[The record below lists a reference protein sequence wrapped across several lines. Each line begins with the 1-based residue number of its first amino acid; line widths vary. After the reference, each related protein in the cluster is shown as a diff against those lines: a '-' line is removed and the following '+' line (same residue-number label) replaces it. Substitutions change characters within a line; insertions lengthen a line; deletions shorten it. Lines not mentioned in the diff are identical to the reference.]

1 MVRAPAF
8 SNKSSSQ
15 SGQQSRRY
23 RESERILTVSGAVSY
38 SVEHSVAVNPGLP
51 ASFPW
56 LSGHAQLYEKF
67 KVHRLIFRYK
77 NLKGT
82 SSAGNILMSFDYDTL
97 DSAPASAVEQTQST
111 VWVDGAPWRIFEM
124 RVPPD
129 NLARFTRAGSVM
141 GDLKTYDFGRLYI
154 AAEGCADT
162 SDHGYLEVEY
172 DIELFQKQSAA
183 SNLPT
188 NNSVA
193 EFTLGTS
200 QAVGAGF
207 ADVPFDVTTV
217 DPFGFTVVSGLFT
230 STLAGTFLVYAS
242 ATAMTAGIT
251 DASIM
256 VNGAQL
262 PNPLTVGVS
271 AAGTQA
277 LQGLVTLAVGDT
289 LALNVNTTGVTL
301 TSYACRITFSSLC

>member
-1 MVRAPAF
+1 
-8 SNKSSSQ
+8 
-15 SGQQSRRY
+15 
-23 RESERILTVSGAVSY
+23 
-38 SVEHSVAVNPGLP
+38 
-51 ASFPW
+51 
-56 LSGHAQLYEKF
+56 
-67 KVHRLIFRYK
+67 
-77 NLKGT
+77 
-82 SSAGNILMSFDYDTL
+82 
-97 DSAPASAVEQTQST
+97 
-111 VWVDGAPWRIFEM
+111 
-124 RVPPD
+124 
-129 NLARFTRAGSVM
+129 M